1 MVRLTTSL
9 WSWLGA
15 NPENSADDPAM
26 TDSND
31 NDKTRIQVSRQP
43 RPASRPAP
51 AQPPVKDSRAEDDIA
66 KDDIAKDSV
75 AKGSIAKDSNTKDS
89 IAKNST
95 ATDSRANDRPAKDRP
110 SKHNL
115 PKNSPP
121 KPDAAKGSVTKERAT
136 QDRAAKSDVAKDA
149 PVKDSVARDGAVKE
163 SRAKVAP
170 GNARLAEHAVK
181 AAANDVTVSL
191 PAGATAA
198 RRSSVVQSHEVLK
211 NRFILERVLGA
222 GGMGVV
228 YKAKDLLKVEAKDRD
243 PYVAIKV
250 LGEEF
255 KSHPEA
261 FIALQRE
268 SRKTQRIAHPN
279 IVNVHDFDKDG
290 DTVFMTM
297 EYLEGTPLDKLI
309 KKYRSTGVPAADA
322 WQILEGICAALAYAH
337 GQHIIHSDLKPG
349 NIFVTDQNLAKVF
362 DFGIARAVAKAEQDV
377 GDTEDRTIFDA
388 GNLGALTP
396 AYASLEM
403 LEGEPPDVRDDI
415 YALGC
420 IAYELFTGTHPF
432 ERKNAKDARRSGMK
446 PERITGISKQQWRVI
461 ERALAF
467 ERENRVATV
476 GEFWLELNKKVVNP
490 LAVWGVA
497 LVMLLAVVG
506 GVYGYINREM
516 APAPLTADDFRSE
529 IEGQIRLELLQKNI
543 EEILH
548 SKSFDERWEALLWEE
563 MQNLEQLVGTTHP
576 TFADFRERSY
586 ALYLSRI
593 EELMQQQLYEDSL
606 TMIERAKRYTSDTQR
621 LASLSGEVQ
630 ATLAEIEARQQELLA
645 QEQLVR
651 QAQEEEQ
658 QKQASVRQKRQ
669 EEERRREEYAVA
681 LATVTGQLRCNHAI
695 DMGDFAVAIKK
706 LRSLDAAQYQKTESK
721 IVADLTAC
729 LEKVG
734 SSFPDRALAART
746 AALDLFPGNATLRAL
761 RLEQRDSCN
770 ESLAGFGA
778 RGRRSICQDA
788 LGGGVKSPETVVIP
802 AKEGLPAFAIGRYE
816 VTIAE
821 FNDFCR
827 TKKSCEPLPS
837 SNTALPVTG
846 VAAQKVQEYLHWLS
860 SESGKTYRLP
870 TLAEWRL
877 AAQAVGRGLDANRNC
892 RLNARGIQ
900 KGGAL
905 LNADIGQQN
914 SWGLVN
920 YVGNA
925 QEWVQGPGQ
934 QLLAVGGSYAT
945 EMEECTLASQRT
957 STGDPDPET
966 GFRVVREL
974 VRR

>member
-1 MVRLTTSL
+1 
-9 WSWLGA
+9 
-15 NPENSADDPAM
+15 M

-31 NDKTRIQVSRQP
+31 NDKTRIQVPRQP
-43 RPASRPAP
+43 RPANPTPAP
-51 AQPPVKDSRAEDDIA
+51 PS
-66 KDDIAKDSV
+66 AKDSG
-75 AKGSIAKDSNTKDS
+75 APSESGKTRISQ
-89 IAKNST
+89 
-95 ATDSRANDRPAKDRP
+95 RA
-110 SKHNL
+110 
-115 PKNSPP
+115 PK
-121 KPDAAKGSVTKERAT
+121 VTE
-136 QDRAAKSDVAKDA
+136 
-149 PVKDSVARDGAVKE
+149 
-163 SRAKVAP
+163 
-170 GNARLAEHAVK
+170 
-181 AAANDVTVSL
+181 NDVTVSL
-191 PAGATAA
+191 PSATPAAA
-198 RRSSVVQSHEVLK
+198 RSSAPVQSHEVLK

-228 YKAKDLLKVEAKDRD
+228 YKAKDMLKVEAKDRD

-279 IVNVHDFDKDG
+279 IVNVYDFDKDG

-309 KKYRSTGVPAADA
+309 KKYRSTGLPVADSM
-322 WQILEGICAALAYAH
+322 QILEGICAALAYAH
-337 GQHIIHSDLKPG
+337 GQNIIHSDLKPG
-349 NIFVTDQNLAKVF
+349 NIFVTNQNLAKVF

-377 GDTEDRTIFDA
+377 GDTEDRTVFDA
-388 GNLGALTP
+388 GNFGALTP

-420 IAYELFTGTHPF
+420 IAYELLTGAHPF
-432 ERKNAKDARRSGMK
+432 ERKNAKDARRRGMK
-446 PERITGISKQQWRVI
+446 PDRIANISKQQWRVI

-467 ERENRVATV
+467 ERENRVPTV

-490 LAVWGVA
+490 LAVWSGV
-497 LVMLLAVVG
+497 LVVLLAVG
-506 GVYGYINREM
+506 GASFVYVNRET
-516 APAPLTADDFRSE
+516 APVPAPLTADDFRSE

-543 EEILH
+543 DDILQT
-548 SKSFDERWEALLWEE
+548 KVFDERWETLLWEE
-563 MQNLEQLVGTTHP
+563 MQSLEQLVGAAHP
-576 TFADFRERSY
+576 TFADFRNRAY
-586 ALYLSRI
+586 MLYLERI
-593 EELMQQQLYEDSL
+593 QELTQQQLYEDAL
-606 TMIERAKRYTSDTQR
+606 AVIDRAKRYTSDTEH
-621 LASLSGEVQ
+621 LASLTAGIQ
-630 ATLAEIEARQQELLA
+630 ATLAEIEQRRQERLA
-645 QEQLVR
+645 QEQAAR
-651 QAQEEEQ
+651 QTQQEEQ
-658 QKQASVRQKRQ
+658 QKQSEAQQKRQ
-669 EEERRREEYAVA
+669 EEQRRREEYAVA
-681 LATVTGQLRCNHAI
+681 LATVTGQLRCSQAL
-695 DMGDFAVAIKK
+695 DMGDFTVAIKK
-706 LRSLDAAQYQKTESK
+706 LRSLDVAQYQKAEGK
-721 IVADLTAC
+721 IVADLAAC

-734 SSFPDRALAART
+734 RNFPDRALAART

-788 LGGGVKSPETVVIP
+788 LAGGAKSPETVVIP

-827 TKKSCEPLPS
+827 INKSCKPFS
-837 SNTALPVTG
+837 AANTSLPVTG
-846 VAAQKVQEYLHWLS
+846 IAAQKVQEYLGWLS

-892 RLNARGIQ
+892 QLNARGIQ

-925 QEWVQGPGQ
+925 QEWVEGPGRE
-934 QLLAVGGSYAT
+934 LLAVGGSYAT
-945 EMEECTLASQRT
+945 EMEECTLATQRA
-957 STGDPDPET
+957 SNGEPNPET
-966 GFRVVREL
+966 GFRVLREL
-974 VRR
+974 ARR

>member
-1 MVRLTTSL
+1 
-9 WSWLGA
+9 
-15 NPENSADDPAM
+15 M

-31 NDKTRIQVSRQP
+31 NDKTRIQMPRQA
-43 RPASRPAP
+43 RPAAKPAP
-51 AQPPVKDSRAEDDIA
+51 AQA
-66 KDDIAKDSV
+66 
-75 AKGSIAKDSNTKDS
+75 
-89 IAKNST
+89 
-95 ATDSRANDRPAKDRP
+95 PAKDGGVNPVPGKTRL
-110 SKHNL
+110 S
-115 PKNSPP
+115 
-121 KPDAAKGSVTKERAT
+121 ERA
-136 QDRAAKSDVAKDA
+136 
-149 PVKDSVARDGAVKE
+149 VKTTE
-163 SRAKVAP
+163 
-170 GNARLAEHAVK
+170 
-181 AAANDVTVSL
+181 NDVTVSL
-191 PAGATAA
+191 PSGAPSAS
-198 RRSSVVQSHEVLK
+198 RGSPPVQSHEVLK

-279 IVNVHDFDKDG
+279 IVNVYDFDKDG

-309 KKYRSTGVPAADA
+309 KKYRSTGLPVADSM
-322 WQILEGICAALAYAH
+322 QILEGICAALAYAH
-337 GQHIIHSDLKPG
+337 GQNIIHSDLKPG
-349 NIFVTDQNLAKVF
+349 NIFVTNQNLAKVF

-377 GDTEDRTIFDA
+377 GDTEDRTVFDA
-388 GNLGALTP
+388 GNFGALTP

-420 IAYELFTGTHPF
+420 IAYELLTGAHPF
-432 ERKNAKDARRSGMK
+432 DRKNAKDAHRRGMK
-446 PERITGISKQQWRVI
+446 PDRITNINKQQWRVI

-467 ERENRVATV
+467 ERENRMATV
-476 GEFWLELNKKVVNP
+476 GEFWLELNKKVANP
-490 LAVWGVA
+490 FAVWSGV
-497 LVMLLAVVG
+497 LVVLSVLG
-506 GVYGYINREM
+506 GGSYAYINREV
-516 APAPLTADDFRSE
+516 APVPAPLTADDFRSE

-543 EEILH
+543 DDILQT
-548 SKSFDERWEALLWEE
+548 KAFDERWEALLWEE
-563 MQNLEQLVGTTHP
+563 MQNLEQLVGAAHP
-576 TFADFRERSY
+576 TFADFRGRAY
-586 ALYLSRI
+586 ALYLERI
-593 EELMQQQLYEDSL
+593 QELMQQQLYEDAL
-606 TMIERAKRYTSDTQR
+606 AMIDRAKRYTSDTQH
-621 LASLSGEVQ
+621 LASFTNDIQ
-630 ATLAEIEARQQELLA
+630 ASLAEIEQRRQERSE
-645 QEQLVR
+645 QEQLTR
-651 QAQEEEQ
+651 QTQQDEQ
-658 QKQASVRQKRQ
+658 QKRAEAQQKRQ

-681 LATVTGQLRCNHAI
+681 LATVSGQLRCTQAI
-695 DMGDFAVAIKK
+695 DMGDFTVAIKK
-706 LRSLDAAQYQKTESK
+706 LRSLDTAQYQRAEGK
-721 IVADLTAC
+721 IITDLATC

-734 SSFPDRALAART
+734 RNFPDRALAARD

-788 LGGGVKSPETVVIP
+788 LVGGVKSPETVVIP
-802 AKEGLPAFAIGRYE
+802 AKDNLPAFAIGRYE

-827 TKKSCEPLPS
+827 INKSCKPLAAVNS
-837 SNTALPVTG
+837 SLPITSVT
-846 VAAQKVQEYLHWLS
+846 AQKVQEYLRWLS

-892 RLNARGIQ
+892 QLNARGIQ

-925 QEWVQGPGQ
+925 QEWVQGPGR

-945 EMEECTLASQRT
+945 EMEECTLATQRV
-957 STGDPDPET
+957 SNGDADPET
-966 GFRVVREL
+966 GFRVLREL

>member
-1 MVRLTTSL
+1 
-9 WSWLGA
+9 
-15 NPENSADDPAM
+15 M

-31 NDKTRIQVSRQP
+31 NDKTRIQLPRRP
-43 RPASRPAP
+43 RPPSRPTP
-51 AQPPVKDSRAEDDIA
+51 AQPPVKDGNVKPAPRKARAPE
-66 KDDIAKDSV
+66 
-75 AKGSIAKDSNTKDS
+75 
-89 IAKNST
+89 
-95 ATDSRANDRPAKDRP
+95 
-110 SKHNL
+110 
-115 PKNSPP
+115 
-121 KPDAAKGSVTKERAT
+121 
-136 QDRAAKSDVAKDA
+136 RAAKAKED
-149 PVKDSVARDGAVKE
+149 
-163 SRAKVAP
+163 
-170 GNARLAEHAVK
+170 
-181 AAANDVTVSL
+181 DVTVSL
-191 PAGATAA
+191 PSGTPAPRRPSVGA
-198 RRSSVVQSHEVLK
+198 HEVLK

-228 YKAKDLLKVEAKDRD
+228 YKAKDLLKVEAQDRD

-290 DTVFMTM
+290 ETVFMTM

-309 KKYRSTGVPAADA
+309 KKYRSTGVPMADA
-322 WQILEGICAALAYAH
+322 WQILEGLCAALAYAH

-377 GDTEDRTIFDA
+377 GDSEDKTIFDA

-420 IAYELFTGTHPF
+420 ITYELLTGVHPF
-432 ERKNAKDARRSGMK
+432 ERKNAKEARRLGMK
-446 PERITGISKQQWRVI
+446 PERITSVSKPQWRVI

-467 ERENRVATV
+467 ERANRVATV

-490 LAVWGVA
+490 LAVWGVT
-497 LVMLLAVVG
+497 LVMALAIG
-506 GVYGYINREM
+506 GGAFVYLNREI
-516 APAPLTADDFRSE
+516 APTPAPLTADDFRSE

-543 EEILH
+543 DDIL
-548 SKSFDERWEALLWEE
+548 KAKAFDERWEALLWEE
-563 MQNLEQLVGTTHP
+563 MQSLVQLVGSTHP

-586 ALYLSRI
+586 ALYLARI
-593 EELMQQQLYEDSL
+593 EELMQQQMYEDAL
-606 TMIERAKRYTSDTQR
+606 AMVERAERYTEDTER
-621 LASLSGEVQ
+621 LASLAAELN
-630 ATLAEIEARQQELLA
+630 ALLAEIEEQLA
-645 QEQLVR
+645 QEQLAN
-651 QAQEEEQ
+651 QAQKEMQ
-658 QKQASVRQKRQ
+658 QQQAAARKKRQ
-669 EEERRREEYAVA
+669 EEQRRREEYEVA
-681 LATVTGQLRCNHAI
+681 LATVQAQLRCNQTI
-695 DMGDFAVAIKK
+695 DMGDFTVAINK
-706 LRSLDAAQYQKTESK
+706 LRSLDAAQYRTAESK
-721 IVADLTAC
+721 IVNDLAAC

-734 SSFPDRALAART
+734 RNFPDRALTVRT
-746 AALDLFPGNATLRAL
+746 AALELFPGNATLRAL

-788 LGGGVKSPETVVIP
+788 LAGGVKSPEAVVIP
-802 AKEGLPAFAIGRYE
+802 ARDGLPAFAIGRYE

-827 TKKSCEPLPS
+827 AKKSCDPLRS
-837 SNTALPVTG
+837 ANTALPVTG
-846 VAAQKVQEYLHWLS
+846 IAVQKAQEYLQWLS
-860 SESGKTYRLP
+860 RETGKTYRLP
-870 TLAEWRL
+870 TLAEWR
-877 AAQAVGRGLDANRNC
+877 AAAKATGRGLDANRNC

-905 LNADIGQQN
+905 LNANIGQQN
-914 SWGLVN
+914 AWGLVN

-925 QEWVQGPGQ
+925 QEWVMGQGQ

-945 EMEECTLASQRT
+945 EMEECTLATQRV
-957 STGDPDPET
+957 SAGNPDPET
-966 GFRVVREL
+966 GFRVLREL
-974 VRR
+974 VR

>member
-1 MVRLTTSL
+1 MFRSW
-9 WSWLGA
+9 WSGA
-15 NPENSADDPAM
+15 SPVNSADDPAM

-31 NDKTRIQVSRQP
+31 NDKTRIQMPRQP
-43 RPASRPAP
+43 RPSRPT
-51 AQPPVKDSRAEDDIA
+51 PPSQKPPERDKDATAMSGARA
-66 KDDIAKDSV
+66 S
-75 AKGSIAKDSNTKDS
+75 
-89 IAKNST
+89 
-95 ATDSRANDRPAKDRP
+95 
-110 SKHNL
+110 
-115 PKNSPP
+115 
-121 KPDAAKGSVTKERAT
+121 ERAAT
-136 QDRAAKSDVAKDA
+136 TS
-149 PVKDSVARDGAVKE
+149 
-163 SRAKVAP
+163 
-170 GNARLAEHAVK
+170 EH
-181 AAANDVTVSL
+181 DVTVSL
-191 PAGATAA
+191 PSGTPAAG
-198 RRSSVVQSHEVLK
+198 RSASPVQSHEVLK

-279 IVNVHDFDKDG
+279 IVNVYDFDKDG

-309 KKYRSTGVPAADA
+309 KKYRSTGLPVDDS

-337 GQHIIHSDLKPG
+337 GQNIIHSDLKPG
-349 NIFVTDQNLAKVF
+349 NIFVTNQNLAKVF

-377 GDTEDRTIFDA
+377 GDAEDRTVFDA

-420 IAYELFTGTHPF
+420 IAYELLTGAHPF
-432 ERKNAKDARRSGMK
+432 ERKNAKEARRRGMK
-446 PERITGISKQQWRVI
+446 PDRITNISKQQWRVI

-467 ERENRVATV
+467 ERENRIASV
-476 GEFWLELNKKVVNP
+476 GEFWQELNKKAANP
-490 LAVWGVA
+490 VAVWSGV
-497 LVMLLAVVG
+497 LVMLLAVG
-506 GVYGYINREM
+506 GGTYVYLNREVTPV
-516 APAPLTADDFRSE
+516 PAPLTADDFRSE
-529 IEGQIRLELLQKNI
+529 IEGEIRLELLQKNI
-543 EEILH
+543 EEILQ
-548 SKSFDERWEALLWEE
+548 SKTFDERWEGLLWEE
-563 MQNLEQLVGTTHP
+563 MKNLEHLAGASHP
-576 TFADFRERSY
+576 TVADFRNRAY

-593 EELMQQQLYEDSL
+593 QELMQEQQYQDALA
-606 TMIERAKRYTSDTQR
+606 TIERAKRYSDTTEP
-621 LASLSGEVQ
+621 LAALTGEIQ
-630 ATLAEIEARQQELLA
+630 STLAEIEQQRQQRLA
-645 QEQLVR
+645 QEQAAR
-651 QAQEEEQ
+651 QAQRAEQ
-658 QKQASVRQKRQ
+658 QKQTEAQQNRQ

-681 LATVTGQLRCNHAI
+681 LATVNGQLRCTQTI
-695 DMGDFAVAIKK
+695 DMGDFGVAIKK
-706 LRSLDAAQYQKTESK
+706 LRSLDMAQYQKAEGK
-721 IVADLTAC
+721 IITDLAAC
-729 LEKVG
+729 LKKVG
-734 SSFPDRALAART
+734 RNFPDRAVAART
-746 AALDLFPGNATLRAL
+746 VALDLFPGNATLRAL
-761 RLEQRDSCN
+761 QLEQRDSCN

-788 LGGGVKSPETVVIP
+788 LAAGVKSPETVVIP
-802 AKEGLPAFAIGRYE
+802 AKEGLPVFAIGRYE

-827 TKKSCEPLPS
+827 TNKTCEPRPSANTSLPITS
-837 SNTALPVTG
+837 VS
-846 VAAQKVQEYLHWLS
+846 AQQVQEYLRWLS
-860 SESGKTYRLP
+860 SETGKTYRLP
-870 TLAEWRL
+870 TLAEWRV

-892 RLNARGIQ
+892 QLNARGIQ

-905 LNADIGQQN
+905 LNAEIGQQN

-945 EMEECTLASQRT
+945 EMEECTLATQR
-957 STGDPDPET
+957 SSAGEPDPET
-966 GFRVVREL
+966 GFRVLREL